1 MSAAWV
7 FDADANPFSSTPAL
21 DKLERMTDRSAT
33 YEPPDSYQEP
43 LKGTRTSVVVGFDG
57 SEAAERALERA
68 AVHAGADGRVV
79 VVTARP
85 TTGASMLTDDPIL
98 DAPSPAEQRELLRRS
113 RVLLGSRGARAEFLA
128 IDGDPA
134 EALIS
139 VARSEDAALIV
150 VGRTGNGFV
159 TRALLGSTPENVL
172 RHAPC
177 DVLVVV

>member
-1 MSAAWV
+1 
-7 FDADANPFSSTPAL
+7 
-21 DKLERMTDRSAT
+21 MTDLSAT
-33 YEPPDSYQEP
+33 YDPPVSQNEALDR
-43 LKGTRTSVVVGFDG
+43 TRTSVVVGFDG

-85 TTGASMLTDDPIL
+85 TTAASPLTDEPIL
-98 DAPSPAEQRELLRRS
+98 DSPSPAEQRDLLRRS
-113 RVLLGSRGARAEFLA
+113 RVLLENRGARAEFIA
-128 IDGDPA
+128 IDADPA

-139 VARSEDAALIV
+139 VARSVDAALIV
-150 VGRTGNGFV
+150 VGQTGSGFV
-159 TRALLGSTPENVL
+159 TRALLGSTAENVL